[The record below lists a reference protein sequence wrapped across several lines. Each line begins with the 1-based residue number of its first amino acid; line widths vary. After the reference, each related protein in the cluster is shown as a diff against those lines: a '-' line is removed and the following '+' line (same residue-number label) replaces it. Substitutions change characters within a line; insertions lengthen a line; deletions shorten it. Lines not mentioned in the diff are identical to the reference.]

1 MQIIKDRRIVEDH
14 WRRIDMDQPAGTGD
28 IIVPLTRWQAEREA
42 LIARTG
48 QVGVLMAPDQP
59 PELIADDL
67 AHLALVAYEFPSFKD
82 GRPYS
87 HARLLRERHG
97 YSGEIR
103 AVGDVLR
110 DQIFYMARCG
120 FTAFEPRADRDIKDA
135 LAALGDFS
143 QTYQPAADQPLPL
156 YRRRH

>member
-1 MQIIKDRRIVEDH
+1 MQIIKDRQIVEDH
-14 WRRIDMDQPAGTGD
+14 WRRIDMDEPAGAGD
-28 IIVPLTRWQAEREA
+28 IIVPLARWQAEREA
-42 LIARTG
+42 LIARDG
-48 QVGVLMAPDQP
+48 RLGVLMGPDQP

-67 AHLALVAYEFPSFKD
+67 AHLALIAYEFPSFKD